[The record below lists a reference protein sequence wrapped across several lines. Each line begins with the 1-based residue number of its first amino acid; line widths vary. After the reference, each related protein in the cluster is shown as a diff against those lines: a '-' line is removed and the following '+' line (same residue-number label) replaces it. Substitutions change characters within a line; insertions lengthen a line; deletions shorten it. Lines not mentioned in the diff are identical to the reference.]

1 MERSVWMRCDACK
14 KELDIRAVAEMVSRT
29 LDQIAAGLAKWIR
42 ALENT
47 AFWARFQ
54 DSKN

>member
-1 MERSVWMRCDACK
+1 MRCDACK